1 MTLDG
6 KGVLK
11 NTESCYLTMQV
22 LQLYPALRGES
33 EFAAQASVLF
43 TPSVPAMAL
52 DREMEVLR

>member
-1 MTLDG
+1 
-6 KGVLK
+6 
-11 NTESCYLTMQV
+11 MQG

-33 EFAAQASVLF
+33 EFAAQAPVLF